1 MKQRT
6 MVTCRL
12 SLVVSALAVA
22 LLATTCAPILQDV
35 DPPRFTVN
43 VSVVLADGSPEV
55 DPADVGEVRISP
67 EAASYALGDS
77 VDISARPLASGW
89 VFRRWEGDVSGPGEA
104 RHVEVV
110 SDFSAQAV
118 FEELGTESAGLD
130 LQVQATHPDRLADGE
145 VPGRILAVSFWYNA
159 AGDQVVMLEAEA
171 SRGWGFKAWSGD
183 IADALEVDGHRIT
196 ITLDE
201 ARTIVAE
208 FTPNDLPVR
217 LTLNDLPDGS
227 GTFALSPEP
236 EGAENGDAVYLTG
249 TRVAVTPT
257 AGSGYTFSRFTGDES
272 TTAGT
277 LIFTIQGDTS
287 VTGVFHEVRSVS
299 EIATLDRAESL
310 APDGTL
316 LARNGDV
323 LYRAGS
329 VLEVI
334 DATVGGAG
342 NFLLESIQL
351 ESPARDIAHVNDTL
365 YLSLQSHGL
374 CVFDTST
381 PEAPSLQLTYLPAD
395 FDNEPER
402 VDVHGLY
409 VDPATPNTVYLTGEM
424 GTEVDADGHLAGV
437 DGVVVLEVDAA
448 AGSATEVG
456 SLETSFEALDLVVD
470 TGGDTAWLAA
480 GTEGVRGLD
489 VAVPGSISEIAG
501 ATHES
506 TAPVYTELTE
516 DVEPVALQVLL
527 DGTTLYAAFGI
538 GGMDVLDVSN
548 PTNPTVAAGYR
559 PASWGER
566 FVGRLVLDGSTV
578 YAAKG
583 SQGVE
588 AIDVS
593 TPSSPSRRS
602 LATTTGSVTDVLFD
616 GSGTTDTLFIN
627 ERDQGVH
634 ALDASDPANLS
645 LSSTVGSS
653 LPLLRVI
660 RDVAA
665 TDGTAYLAA
674 GYDGALS
681 VSASD
686 RSFVGATAT
695 DTAGPAVAVAVT
707 DAHLFVGRGSEGLEV
722 FDSGSL
728 AYVSSLGGDPF
739 GDDNITDL
747 AVNGD
752 TLYTAGGTAPLHV
765 VTGAESGSLAYS
777 GSYDLPADANFDRS
791 EAVAVDGARDYAFVA
806 AGASGLLCLD
816 LAAPFGE
823 VTPYQVFPG
832 GFVSDV
838 LFLPSDPAGDDRLVV
853 AVGGAGVMI
862 LDVSSATF
870 DPAADPPPVLGD
882 LVVGT
887 FEEVDVDAESLAWT
901 GEYVAAVGPAGGLLL
916 LNIDDPTDIYRVN
929 AGSGSELTGTSVTA
943 LPGVDELV
951 IGTGEYGGTTAGRWI
966 SF

>member
-1 MKQRT
+1 
-6 MVTCRL
+6 MVTYRL
-12 SLVVSALAVA
+12 SLVACTLAVA
-22 LLATTCAPILQDV
+22 LLATACAPILQDV

-43 VSVVLADGSPEV
+43 VSVVLAAGSPEV

-67 EAASYALGDS
+67 EAASYAFGES
-77 VDISARPLASGW
+77 IDISARPLASGW

-118 FEELGTESAGLD
+118 FEQLDTEGVGLD
-130 LQVQATHPDRLADGE
+130 LQVSTDHSDRLADGE

-171 SRGWGFKAWSGD
+171 SRGWGFQEWSGD
-183 IADALEVDGHRIT
+183 IADALEVDGNSIT

-201 ARTIVAE
+201 ARTVEAK
-208 FTPNDLPVR
+208 FTPNGLPVR
-217 LTLNDLPDGS
+217 LTLNAQPEGS
-227 GTFALSPEP
+227 GSFVLTPDP
-236 EGAENGDAVYLTG
+236 EGTENGDAVYLTG

-257 AGSGYTFSRFTGDES
+257 AGSGYTFSRFAGDES

-374 CVFDTST
+374 CVFDTSSDL
-381 PEAPSLQLTYLPAD
+381 EAPSRRLTYLPAD
-395 FDNEPER
+395 FDNAPER

-448 AGSATEVG
+448 AGSATELG
-456 SLETSFEALDLVVD
+456 SLETSFEALDLAVD
-470 TGGDTAWLAA
+470 TGSDTAWVAA
-480 GTEGVRGLD
+480 GTDGVRGLD
-489 VAVPGSISEIAG
+489 VAAPGSISEIFG
-501 ATHES
+501 ADHQS
-506 TAPVYTELTE
+506 GAPAYTDPSGNE
-516 DVEPVALQVLL
+516 VEPAALQVLL
-527 DGTTLYAAFGI
+527 DGTMLYAAFGI
-538 GGMDVLDVSN
+538 GGMDILNVSN
-548 PTNPTVAAGYR
+548 PTNPTVAAEYR
-559 PASWGER
+559 PASWDER
-566 FVGRLVLDGSTV
+566 FIRRLVLDGSTV

-602 LATTTGSVTDVLFD
+602 LAATTKSATDVLFD

-634 ALDASDPANLS
+634 ALDASNPATLS

-653 LPLLRVI
+653 LPLMRVI

-665 TDGTAYLAA
+665 SGDTAYLAA
-674 GYDGALS
+674 GYEGVLS

-686 RSFVGATAT
+686 RSFVEATAT
-695 DTAGPAVAVAVT
+695 DTAGPALAVAVT
-707 DAHLFVGRGSEGLEV
+707 DTHLFVGRGSEGLEV

-739 GDDNITDL
+739 GDDNVTDI

-752 TLYTAGGTAPLHV
+752 TLYTAGGTAALHV
-765 VTGAESGSLAYS
+765 VAGAESGSLAYS
-777 GSYDLPADANFDRS
+777 GSYDLPAGANFDRS
-791 EAVAVDGARDYAFVA
+791 EAVAVDGARNYAFVA

-816 LAAPFGE
+816 LAAPLGE
-823 VTPYQVFPG
+823 VTPYQVFPE

-838 LFLPSDPAGDDRLVV
+838 LFLPSDPPGAERLVV
-853 AVGGAGVMI
+853 AVGSAGVLV

-870 DPAADPPPVLGD
+870 DPAADPPPSLED

-887 FEEVDVDAESLAWT
+887 FEEVNVDAESLAWT

-929 AGSGSELTGTSVTA
+929 ADSGSGLTGTSLAVV
-943 LPGVDELV
+943 PGGDELV